1 MREVFTMAGKAA
13 YVKFDV
19 PEDVQNMALNAVE
32 VARQSGKIRKGTNEV
47 TKAIERMEAK
57 LVIIAS
63 DVTPPEVVAHIP
75 LLCDEKKVPYVY
87 VNSREEL
94 GKRAGVQSAASVA
107 ITEAGKAEED
117 IKKISEEVSKLNK

>member
-1 MREVFTMAGKAA
+1 MAGKAA